1 MQVIFTMARIAEMAF
16 KSLLKKVE
24 IAFLSSFECNG
35 LHMNKSLEGAN
46 NFEKSSYWLGADDTK
61 ESKKYFHSVV
71 RDVKC
76 NILKPWSDRQD
87 EFIVLICHDNE
98 SFNLIN
104 CLSVMSA
111 FAKGDIVNLEKI
123 KSIAVQHTDCPNA
136 GFLMNNLGV
145 MFAEIGMYKMS
156 AECFGIA
163 KNCFEY
169 DEDHEGGHLGE
180 AVVTLNLA
188 ALHKVLGEYQRAKH
202 LCNNAATLCHDI
214 SMRTPKDT
222 HLQARLLRRVA
233 DMSEESGNYKKF
245 HEILKI
251 GVLYDIG
258 GTSTV
263 SLTKCLMK
271 IQLKEQCGERIEAKE
286 LKDFTSHLSTLM
298 DKPAAVLLNAE
309 FMRTA
314 MIAAKVLH
322 KTGHLEEACK
332 LLGKLEATFLLVRG
346 RNDPL
351 CGTLLIQIG
360 RFNLGAGMVGEAE
373 SVFKQAEEILIHNF
387 GTKHHLVGSCKS
399 LLGTCAVLMNN
410 NTTEGLKHLNEALVI
425 FTKINHDHPEVAEIL
440 LKLALHDVVGKG
452 KFHSI
457 QNTTEEAMHI
467 FRSACGETSLKTA
480 SGYFQLGMILQKVD
494 DFKTLAVENIKK
506 AIEIF
511 LNLGMKSDHPDVIL
525 CQSVLGA
532 LQLQLGEVK
541 DAEECFVNVQKQAAL
556 LDESCTI
563 RGEIISPEVTNLYF
577 QEKSD
582 RGTKMCSYLS
592 SQIISLV
599 NLVCM
604 KTGDDRKNHLGTLA
618 RALGEH
624 KTPMLEIWDFAGQNW
639 YCTSHRVHMQHVCD
653 KSVFCI
659 LFLDPKPKPSR
670 FTQDLNFG
678 SLESNDDSNSNV
690 FILSSSKMS
699 PCILFW
705 RNSCD
710 IQEIKEVKNLD
721 VTLRESVNT
730 LFLQPKFRKVF
741 EEGKDFYMELR
752 VPKDLCGTSL
762 CSQIDHLPLLVEQEL
777 PQSYGECMDLTSLAT
792 PKSSVH
798 VSYFSY
804 KFSNQR
810 EAELVF
816 DRLIFSLGQE
826 LALNKVQVVEISRT
840 PLLQNVAFFPFQE
853 SRNSS
858 LSVVVD
864 SEFLVV
870 KCRTLKESESTCVCS
885 SVQNALENAMR
896 SLCELVRVNCEPFV
910 QLQCD
915 GNAAAD
921 VKDFPSAGCSS
932 RVKTEPSCSSAG
944 LASETVNP
952 LMFTDG
958 RDQESVLVQE
968 HSVDNPQNQVH
979 FLFVTSLKMK
989 GIRHDFIISS
999 VHTLNT

>member
-98 SFNLIN
+98 SFSLIN
-104 CLSVMSA
+104 CLSAMSA
-111 FAKGDIVNLEKI
+111 FAKGDKVNLEKI
-123 KSIAVQHTDCPNA
+123 KSIAVWHTDRPNA
-136 GFLMNNLGV
+136 GFLINNLGV
-145 MFAEIGMYKMS
+145 MFAEIGIYKKS

-169 DEDHEGGHLGE
+169 EEDHEGGHLGE
-180 AVVTLNLA
+180 AVVALNLA
-188 ALHKVLGEYQRAKH
+188 ALHKVLGEYQKAEH

-233 DMSEESGNYKKF
+233 DMLEEFGNYKKF

-258 GTSTV
+258 GTLTA

-271 IQLKEQCGERIEAKE
+271 LQLKEQGGEKIEAKE
-286 LKDFTSHLSTLM
+286 LKDFTSHLSTMM

-360 RFNLGAGMVGEAE
+360 RFNLGAGMFSEAE

-480 SGYFQLGMILQKVD
+480 GGYFQLGMILQKVN
-494 DFKTLAVENIKK
+494 DFKTFSLAVENIKK

-511 LNLGMKSDHPDVIL
+511 LNLGMKSDHPDVMR
-525 CQSVLGA
+525 CQNVLGA

-541 DAEECFVNVQKQAAL
+541 DAEECFVNVQKQASL

-563 RGEIISPEVTNLYF
+563 RGEIISPEVTSLYF

-582 RGTKMCSYLS
+582 HGTRKCSYRS
-592 SQIISLV
+592 SQIVSLV

-604 KTGDDRKNHLGTLA
+604 KTGDDRKNNLGTLV
-618 RALGEH
+618 RALAEH
-624 KTPMLEIWDFAGQNW
+624 EMEMFEIWNFAGQNL
-639 YCTSHRVHMQHVCD
+639 YYISHRVHMQHACD

-678 SLESNDDSNSNV
+678 SLESDDDSNSNV

-710 IQEIKEVKNLD
+710 IQEMKEVKNLHL
-721 VTLRESVNT
+721 TLRESVNT

-752 VPKDLCGTSL
+752 VPKDLCGTASL
-762 CSQIDHLPLLVEQEL
+762 CSQIDYLPLLVEQEL
-777 PQSYGECMDLTSLAT
+777 SESYRECVDFDDLTSWAPSTT

-816 DRLIFSLGQE
+816 DRLIFSLGRA
-826 LALNKVQVVEISRT
+826 LALNKVQVVEISST
-840 PLLQNVAFFPFQE
+840 PSLQNVAFYPFQE
-853 SRNSS
+853 PRNSS

-885 SVQNALENAMR
+885 SVQNALENAVK
-896 SLCELVRVNCEPFV
+896 SLCELVRVNREPFV
-910 QLQCD
+910 QLHCEGIASD
-915 GNAAAD
+915 D
-921 VKDFPSAGCSS
+921 VKDFPSAGWNLN
-932 RVKTEPSCSSAG
+932 VKTEPSCSSAG
-944 LASETVNP
+944 VASETVDP

-958 RDQESVLVQE
+958 RDQESDLVQE

-979 FLFVTSLKMK
+979 FFICNLFEKE
-989 GIRHDFIISS
+989 RY
-999 VHTLNT
+999 